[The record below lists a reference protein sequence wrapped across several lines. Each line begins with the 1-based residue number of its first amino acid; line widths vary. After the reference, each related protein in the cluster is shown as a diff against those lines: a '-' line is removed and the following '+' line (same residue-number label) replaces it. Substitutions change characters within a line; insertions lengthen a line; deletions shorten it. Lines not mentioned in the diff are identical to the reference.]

1 MKEYIFAS
9 FVKICSVNYL
19 ILIKLNFLAYITII
33 TIILYFTKYI
43 IFFSFTKSK
52 TVHKGLHQTKSVSY
66 VLNALTNYKKNC
78 SNLMWNIKQNTQW
91 LISLCVINFCKPSDK
106 SIKNSYKY
114 FLWKEWHN
122 YHSIN
127 QHTRLL

>member
-66 VLNALTNYKKNC
+66 VLNALTNYKKKLFKPNVKYKTKYT
-78 SNLMWNIKQNTQW
+78 MT
-91 LISLCVINFCKPSDK
+91 NFIMCNK
-106 SIKNSYKY
+106 
-114 FLWKEWHN
+114 FL
-122 YHSIN
+122 
-127 QHTRLL
+127 